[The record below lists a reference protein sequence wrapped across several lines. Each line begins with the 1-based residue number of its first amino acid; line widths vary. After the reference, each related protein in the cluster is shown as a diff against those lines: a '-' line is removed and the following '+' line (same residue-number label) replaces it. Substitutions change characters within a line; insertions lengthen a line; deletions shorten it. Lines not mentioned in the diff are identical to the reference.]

1 MTVES
6 RVDLVP
12 LRTWFG
18 LRWRGYD
25 RDEVDDYVAE
35 LESELRLVTADRD
48 ASEAR
53 ADALASRL
61 MSVQEENDALQD
73 GLHRIC
79 LTPIDPKGLPERL
92 ARMVALADEER
103 REVIRDA
110 QLKAL
115 MIVGEAEARARALEE
130 EAAAKREEIR
140 EDFRLAMSARRAEAM
155 RALAEL
161 RAVALDEAE
170 RIIAEAE
177 VRRAG
182 MEQDT

>member
-1 MTVES
+1 MSVES
-6 RVDLVP
+6 RTELVP

-35 LESELRLVTADRD
+35 LEAELRLVTADRD

-61 MSVQEENDALQD
+61 MSIQEENAALQD

-79 LTPIDPKGLPERL
+79 LTPIDLKGLPERL
-92 ARMVALADEER
+92 ARMVALAEEER
-103 REVIRDA
+103 RDVVRDA

-115 MIVGEAEARARALEE
+115 MIVGEAEQRARKLDE
-130 EAAAKREEIR
+130 EAANKREEIR

-161 RAVALDEAE
+161 RNVALDEAE
-170 RIIAEAE
+170 RIIAEAK
-177 VRRAG
+177 VDSARV
-182 MEQDT
+182 D

>member
-1 MTVES
+1 VSIDS
-6 RVDLVP
+6 RTELVP

-35 LESELRLVTADRD
+35 LEAELRLVTADRD

-53 ADALASRL
+53 ADALAGRVTSL
-61 MSVQEENDALQD
+61 QEENAALQDALQ
-73 GLHRIC
+73 RIC
-79 LTPIDPKGLPERL
+79 LTPIDAKGLPERL
-92 ARMVALADEER
+92 AHMVALADEER

-115 MIVGEAEARARALEE
+115 MIVGEAEQRARRLDE
-130 EAAAKREEIR
+130 EAAARREDVR

-161 RAVALDEAE
+161 RSVARDEAE
-170 RIIAEAE
+170 RIIAEAKVQSLHIE
-177 VRRAG
+177 
-182 MEQDT
+182 

>member
-1 MTVES
+1 MSVDS
-6 RVDLVP
+6 RTELVP

-35 LESELRLVTADRD
+35 LEAELRLVTADRD

-53 ADALASRL
+53 AEALAARL
-61 MSVQEENDALQD
+61 VTVQEENAALQD

-92 ARMVALADEER
+92 ARMVALAEEER
-103 REVIRDA
+103 RDVVRDA

-115 MIVGEAEARARALEE
+115 MIVGEAEQRARRLDE
-130 EAAAKREEIR
+130 EAAEKRDGIR

-161 RAVALDEAE
+161 RNVARDEAE
-170 RIIAEAE
+170 RIVTEAKIQSLHIE
-177 VRRAG
+177 
-182 MEQDT
+182 

>member
-1 MTVES
+1 MSVDS
-6 RVDLVP
+6 RTELIP

-35 LESELRLVTADRD
+35 LEAELRLVTADRD

-53 ADALASRL
+53 AEALAARL
-61 MSVQEENDALQD
+61 ITVQEENAALQD

-92 ARMVALADEER
+92 ARMVALAEEER
-103 REVIRDA
+103 RDVVRDA

-115 MIVGEAEARARALEE
+115 MIVGEAEQRARRLDE
-130 EAAAKREEIR
+130 EAAEKRDGIR

-161 RAVALDEAE
+161 RNVARDEAE
-170 RIIAEAE
+170 RIVTEARIQSLHIE
-177 VRRAG
+177 
-182 MEQDT
+182 

>member
-1 MTVES
+1 MSVDS
-6 RVDLVP
+6 RTELVP

-35 LESELRLVTADRD
+35 LEAELRLVTADRD

-53 ADALASRL
+53 AEALATRL
-61 MSVQEENDALQD
+61 VTVQEENAALQD

-92 ARMVALADEER
+92 ARMVALAEEER
-103 REVIRDA
+103 RDVVRDA

-115 MIVGEAEARARALEE
+115 MIVGEAEQRARRLDE
-130 EAAAKREEIR
+130 EAAEKRDGIR

-161 RAVALDEAE
+161 RNVARDEAE
-170 RIIAEAE
+170 RIVTEARIQSLHIE
-177 VRRAG
+177 
-182 MEQDT
+182 

>member
-1 MTVES
+1 VSVES
-6 RVDLVP
+6 RTELVP

-25 RDEVDDYVAE
+25 RDEVDDYVSELEAE
-35 LESELRLVTADRD
+35 LRVVTADRD
-48 ASEAR
+48 TSEAR
-53 ADALASRL
+53 AEALASRL
-61 MSVQEENDALQD
+61 MSVQEENAGLQD

-92 ARMVALADEER
+92 ARMVALAEEER
-103 REVIRDA
+103 RDVIRDA

-115 MIVGEAEARARALEE
+115 MIVGEAEQRARVLDE
-130 EAAAKREEIR
+130 EAARKREEIR

-161 RAVALDEAE
+161 RNVALDEAD
-170 RIIAEAE
+170 RIIAEAK
-177 VRRAG
+177 VLSARV
-182 MEQDT
+182 D

>member
-1 MTVES
+1 MS
-6 RVDLVP
+6 VDGSTELLP

-35 LESELRLVTADRD
+35 LEAELRLVIADRN

-53 ADALASRL
+53 AEALASRL
-61 MSVQEENDALQD
+61 ASIQEENAALQD

-103 REVIRDA
+103 REVLRDA

-115 MIVGEAEARARALEE
+115 MIVGEAEQRARRLDE
-130 EAAAKREEIR
+130 EAAAEREEIR

-161 RAVALDEAE
+161 RNAARDEAD
-170 RIIAEAE
+170 RIVAEAKVQTLRIE
-177 VRRAG
+177 
-182 MEQDT
+182 

>member
-1 MTVES
+1 MS
-6 RVDLVP
+6 VDGRTELVP

-35 LESELRLVTADRD
+35 LEAELRLVSADRD

-53 ADALASRL
+53 AEALALQL
-61 MSVQEENDALQD
+61 MTVQEENAALQD
-73 GLHRIC
+73 GLQRIC
-79 LTPIDPKGLPERL
+79 LTPIDAKGLPERL
-92 ARMVALADEER
+92 ARMVALAEEER

-115 MIVGEAEARARALEE
+115 MIVAEAEQRALRLDE
-130 EAAAKREEIR
+130 EAAARREGIR

-161 RAVALDEAE
+161 RSVARDEAD
-170 RIIAEAE
+170 RIIAEARIQSLHIE
-177 VRRAG
+177 
-182 MEQDT
+182 

>member
-1 MTVES
+1 MS
-6 RVDLVP
+6 VDGRTELVP

-35 LESELRLVTADRD
+35 LEAELRLVSADRD

-53 ADALASRL
+53 AEALALQL
-61 MSVQEENDALQD
+61 MTVQEENTALQD
-73 GLHRIC
+73 DLQRIC
-79 LTPIDPKGLPERL
+79 LTPIDAKGLPERL
-92 ARMVALADEER
+92 ARMVALAEEER

-115 MIVGEAEARARALEE
+115 MIVAEAEQRALRLDE
-130 EAAAKREEIR
+130 EAAARREGIR

-161 RAVALDEAE
+161 RSVARDEAD
-170 RIIAEAE
+170 RIIAEARIQNLHIE
-177 VRRAG
+177 
-182 MEQDT
+182 

>member
-1 MTVES
+1 MSVDS
-6 RVDLVP
+6 RTELVP

-35 LESELRLVTADRD
+35 LEAELRLVTADRD

-53 ADALASRL
+53 AEALAARL
-61 MSVQEENDALQD
+61 VTVQEENAALQD

-92 ARMVALADEER
+92 ARMVALAEEER
-103 REVIRDA
+103 RDVVRDA

-115 MIVGEAEARARALEE
+115 MIVGEAEQRARRLDE
-130 EAAAKREEIR
+130 EAAEKRDGIR

-161 RAVALDEAE
+161 RNVARDEAE
-170 RIIAEAE
+170 RIVTEARIQSLHIE
-177 VRRAG
+177 
-182 MEQDT
+182 

>member
-1 MTVES
+1 MSVDS
-6 RVDLVP
+6 RTELVP

-25 RDEVDDYVAE
+25 REEVDDYVTELEAE
-35 LESELRLVTADRD
+35 LRVVTTDRD
-48 ASEAR
+48 LAQAR
-53 ADALASRL
+53 AETLAARL
-61 MSVQEENDALQD
+61 ISVQEENAALQD

-79 LTPIDPKGLPERL
+79 LTPIDLKGLPERL
-92 ARMVALADEER
+92 ARMVALAEEER

-115 MIVGEAEARARALEE
+115 MIVGEAEARARRLDE
-130 EAAAKREEIR
+130 EAADKREGIR

-161 RAVALDEAE
+161 RNVAIDEAE
-170 RIIAEAE
+170 RIITEAK
-177 VRRAG
+177 VHGARI
-182 MEQDT
+182 D

>member
-1 MTVES
+1 MSVDS
-6 RVDLVP
+6 RTELVP

-35 LESELRLVTADRD
+35 LEAELRLVTADRD

-53 ADALASRL
+53 AEALATRL
-61 MSVQEENDALQD
+61 VTVQEENAALQD

-92 ARMVALADEER
+92 ARMVALAEEER
-103 REVIRDA
+103 RDVIRDA

-115 MIVGEAEARARALEE
+115 MIVGEAEQRARDLDEQS
-130 EAAAKREEIR
+130 AAQREEIR

-161 RAVALDEAE
+161 RNVARDEAE
-170 RIIAEAE
+170 RIVAEAKIQSLHIE
-177 VRRAG
+177 
-182 MEQDT
+182 

>member
-1 MTVES
+1 LSVDS
-6 RVDLVP
+6 RTELVP

-25 RDEVDDYVAE
+25 REEVDDYVTELEAE
-35 LESELRLVTADRD
+35 LRVVTTDRD
-48 ASEAR
+48 LAQAR
-53 ADALASRL
+53 AETLAARL
-61 MSVQEENDALQD
+61 ISVQEENAALQD

-79 LTPIDPKGLPERL
+79 LTPIDLKGLPERL
-92 ARMVALADEER
+92 ARMVALAEEER

-115 MIVGEAEARARALEE
+115 MIVGEAEARARRLDE
-130 EAAAKREEIR
+130 EAADKREGIR

-161 RAVALDEAE
+161 RNVAIDEAE
-170 RIIAEAE
+170 RIIAEAK
-177 VRRAG
+177 VHGARI
-182 MEQDT
+182 D

>member
-1 MTVES
+1 
-6 RVDLVP
+6 
-12 LRTWFG
+12 

-25 RDEVDDYVAE
+25 RDEVDDYVTE
-35 LESELRLVTADRD
+35 LEAELRLVTADRD

-53 ADALASRL
+53 AEALASRL
-61 MSVQEENDALQD
+61 MALQEENAGLQD

-92 ARMVALADEER
+92 ARMVALAEEER
-103 REVIRDA
+103 RDVIRDA

-115 MIVGEAEARARALEE
+115 MIVGEAEQRARRLEE
-130 EAAAKREEIR
+130 EAANKREEIR

-161 RAVALDEAE
+161 RNVALDEAE
-170 RIIAEAE
+170 RIIAEAK
-177 VRRAG
+177 VQSARI
-182 MEQDT
+182 D

>member
-1 MTVES
+1 VSVES
-6 RVDLVP
+6 RTELVP

-25 RDEVDDYVAE
+25 RDEVDDYVSE
-35 LESELRLVTADRD
+35 LEA

-53 ADALASRL
+53 AEALASRL
-61 MSVQEENDALQD
+61 MSVQEENAGLQD

-103 REVIRDA
+103 RDVIRDA

-115 MIVGEAEARARALEE
+115 MIVGEAEQRARVLDE
-130 EAAAKREEIR
+130 EAARKREEIR

-161 RAVALDEAE
+161 RNVALDEAD
-170 RIIAEAE
+170 RIIAEAR
-177 VRRAG
+177 VLSARV
-182 MEQDT
+182 D

>member
-1 MTVES
+1 MSVDS
-6 RVDLVP
+6 RTELVP

-25 RDEVDDYVAE
+25 REEVDDYVTE
-35 LESELRLVTADRD
+35 LEAGLRVVTTDRD
-48 ASEAR
+48 LAQAR
-53 ADALASRL
+53 AETLAARL
-61 MSVQEENDALQD
+61 ISVQEENAALQD

-79 LTPIDPKGLPERL
+79 LTPIDLKGLPERL
-92 ARMVALADEER
+92 ARMVALAEEER

-115 MIVGEAEARARALEE
+115 MIVGEAEQRARRLDE
-130 EAAAKREEIR
+130 EAAAKRDGIR

-161 RAVALDEAE
+161 RNVARDEAE
-170 RIIAEAE
+170 RIVAEAK
-177 VRRAG
+177 V
-182 MEQDT
+182 QNLHIT

>member
-1 MTVES
+1 VSVES
-6 RVDLVP
+6 RIELVP

-35 LESELRLVTADRD
+35 LEAELRMATADRH

-53 ADALASRL
+53 AGALASRL
-61 MSVQEENDALQD
+61 TTAQEENAALQD

-115 MIVGEAEARARALEE
+115 MIVGEAEQRARMLDE
-130 EAAAKREEIR
+130 EAADKREGIR

-161 RAVALDEAE
+161 RNVALDEAE
-170 RIIAEAE
+170 RIIAEAK
-177 VRRAG
+177 VDSARI
-182 MEQDT
+182 D